1 MPYNKFAFF
10 SYRCATAFNAGQGN
24 VANFLPQPADSPEIA
39 QVIRNN
45 RTWIDSIQ
53 SVDGRIRV
61 LKTLKIL
68 DAARRWADD
77 HYYGEP
83 NVLKIF
89 VAPEF
94 YFRPNTED
102 PTAPGEKRY
111 TENDGFSILMSLLQT
126 LSDPIFNH
134 WVIIPGTL
142 ISTAQIS
149 TKHFTTNTGIIVEG
163 GTTNHIGVIKHNTS
177 KVDGVKKDYQGDNP
191 DNFSL
196 FDYETYLNE
205 NTDLFLSVHNKTFG
219 IEICRDHSVDLAVLK
234 HAVVANKDRTGNEAI
249 TQGLDFHILVSLG
262 VYLNS
267 TGVAAK
273 QDGYIFQFDGK
284 YPGNFSDNALTL
296 KKVTE
301 QVFDDVDWFNEIT
314 REGTFQESLY
324 GTKSSKLD
332 PFRGRSHSTGIS
344 GIEEDRSGMLSD
356 ESIKKPF
363 DYGRKHGTK
372 LSDDKETRR
381 FIIALN
387 GDLEILR
394 RTPTHQERIDVSP
407 MHHF

>member
-1 MPYNKFAFF
+1 
-10 SYRCATAFNAGQGN
+10 
-24 VANFLPQPADSPEIA
+24 
-39 QVIRNN
+39 
-45 RTWIDSIQ
+45 
-53 SVDGRIRV
+53 
-61 LKTLKIL
+61 
-68 DAARRWADD
+68 
-77 HYYGEP
+77 
-83 NVLKIF
+83 
-89 VAPEF
+89 
-94 YFRPNTED
+94 
-102 PTAPGEKRY
+102 
-111 TENDGFSILMSLLQT
+111 
-126 LSDPIFNH
+126 
-134 WVIIPGTL
+134 
-142 ISTAQIS
+142 
-149 TKHFTTNTGIIVEG
+149 
-163 GTTNHIGVIKHNTS
+163 
-177 KVDGVKKDYQGDNP
+177 
-191 DNFSL
+191 
-196 FDYETYLNE
+196 
-205 NTDLFLSVHNKTFG
+205 
-219 IEICRDHSVDLAVLK
+219 
-234 HAVVANKDRTGNEAI
+234 
-249 TQGLDFHILVSLG
+249 
-262 VYLNS
+262 LNS